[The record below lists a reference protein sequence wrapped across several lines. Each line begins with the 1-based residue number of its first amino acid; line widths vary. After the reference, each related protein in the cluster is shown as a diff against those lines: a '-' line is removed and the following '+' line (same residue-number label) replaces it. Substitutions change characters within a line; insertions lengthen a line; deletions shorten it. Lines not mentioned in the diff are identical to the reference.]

1 MGHLWYT
8 TIARLQRGDFME
20 TVVRFTM
27 GGLLFEYN
35 PEKNRKNI
43 EKHGISFKSAARVF
57 FDYDRIELYDEGH
70 SETEDRYD
78 TIGDT
83 SAGNLTTIGTLQDT
97 PRIDNILFVAYTE
110 RIVSDKPG
118 KPEEVIRLIS
128 ARMATSF
135 ERGVYY
141 GKLG

>member
-1 MGHLWYT
+1 
-8 TIARLQRGDFME
+8 ME
-20 TVVRFTM
+20 AVVRFTM

-97 PRIDNILFVAYTE
+97 PRIDNILFVVYTE